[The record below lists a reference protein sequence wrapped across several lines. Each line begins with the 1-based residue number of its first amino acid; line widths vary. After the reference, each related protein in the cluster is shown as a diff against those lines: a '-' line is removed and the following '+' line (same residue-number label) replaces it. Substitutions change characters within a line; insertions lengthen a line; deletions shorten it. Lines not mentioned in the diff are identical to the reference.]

1 VNDVPHVKIVII
13 GNSATAVGAIESIRQ
28 HDQRAEIVVV
38 TQESSLI
45 YSRPMLSHYLAG
57 EIEEERLCYRG
68 GDFYTEHGVKAILDS
83 EVLAIEPQEHHIR
96 TRSGE
101 AIWYDK
107 LLICTGGVPIVPP
120 IAGLDPSTP
129 GVFTFTTLADA
140 SGVIEYMRRA
150 GQRPAPQDASDD
162 GDQNRGDQN
171 RGDQIGDIR
180 EAVVVGG
187 GMIGIKATDA
197 LVSRGLHVTMVELAP
212 RILSAGFDEIA
223 SDMVSRIFMQG
234 GVDVLTENTVTAVHT
249 ESGSE
254 TRALGGHV
262 SAVHTK
268 SGSETRAPGGR
279 ISAVTLQDGRTL
291 RCDLLILGIGVRP
304 NARIAEEA
312 GLDVRRGIVV
322 DEYMRTSAP
331 DIYAAGDVAEAY
343 DLVVDMNRTVAIWPN
358 AYRQGAIAGAHMVGV
373 ARADQGGV
381 AMNTIEALGV
391 PAMAIGNAN
400 APEGEGYQV
409 LSELHERGDKIART
423 YRRLV
428 IKDGLLVGAI
438 LVGNIER
445 AGIYTGLIRNKIPID
460 DVLTGP
466 RRQNLMNI
474 NLLSL
479 PDTYRKHVVTGAG
492 IEV

>member
-1 VNDVPHVKIVII
+1 VNGVPNVKIVII

-28 HDQRAEIVVV
+28 HNQRAEIVVV

-57 EIEEERLCYRG
+57 EIDEERLCYRG
-68 GDFYTEHGVKAILDS
+68 SDFYTEHGVKAILDS
-83 EVLAIEPQEHHIR
+83 EVVAIEPQEHRIR

-101 AIWYDK
+101 AIRYDK

-129 GVFTFTTLADA
+129 GVFTFTTLADTQ
-140 SGVIEYMRRA
+140 GVIEYLRRA
-150 GQRPAPQDASDD
+150 GQRPAPQDVADA
-162 GDQNRGDQN
+162 GN
-171 RGDQIGDIR
+171 QIGDIC

-212 RILSAGFDEIA
+212 RILSAGFDEVA
-223 SDMVSRIFMQG
+223 SDMVSRIFTEG

-254 TRALGGHV
+254 TALGPTPAPGGHI
-262 SAVHTK
+262 SAGHIQ
-268 SGSETRAPGGR
+268 SGSETHAPEGR
-279 ISAVTLQDGRTL
+279 ISAVTLKDGRTL
-291 RCDLLILGIGVRP
+291 RCDVLILGIGVRP

-322 DEYMRTSAP
+322 DEYMRTSEP

-428 IKDGLLVGAI
+428 IKDDLLVGAI

-445 AGIYTGLIRNKIPID
+445 AGIYTGLIRNKIPIG
-460 DVLTGP
+460 DVLAGP
-466 RRQNLMNI
+466 RRQNLMNV

>member
-1 VNDVPHVKIVII
+1 VNGVPNVKTVII

-28 HDQRAEIVVV
+28 HNQRAEIVVV

-68 GDFYTEHGVKAILDS
+68 SDFYTEHGVKAILDS
-83 EVLAIEPQEHHIR
+83 EVVAIEPQEHRIR

-101 AIWYDK
+101 TIRYDK

-120 IAGLDPSTP
+120 IGGLDADTR

-140 SGVIEYMRRA
+140 QGVIEYA
-150 GQRPAPQDASDD
+150 QHGGQDASDAH
-162 GDQNRGDQN
+162 
-171 RGDQIGDIR
+171 DIR

-212 RILSAGFDEIA
+212 RILSAGFDEVA
-223 SDMVSRIFMQG
+223 SDMVSRIFTQG

-249 ESGSE
+249 E
-254 TRALGGHV
+254 GGHV
-262 SAVHTK
+262 
-268 SGSETRAPGGR
+268 
-279 ISAVTLQDGRTL
+279 SAVTLQDGRTL

-322 DEYMRTSAP
+322 DEYMRTSEP

-400 APEGEGYQV
+400 VSPEEGYEV
-409 LSELHERGDKIART
+409 LSELHEREHT

-428 IKDGLLVGAI
+428 IKDDLLVGAI

-445 AGIYTGLIRNKIPID
+445 AGIYTGLIRNKIPIG
-460 DVLTGP
+460 DVLAGP
-466 RRQNLMNI
+466 RRQNLMNV

>member
-1 VNDVPHVKIVII
+1 MNGVPNVKIVII

-28 HDQRAEIVVV
+28 HNQRAEIVVV

-57 EIEEERLCYRG
+57 EIDEERLCYRG
-68 GDFYTEHGVKAILDS
+68 SDFYTEHGVKAILDS
-83 EVLAIEPQEHHIR
+83 EVVAIEPQEHRIR

-101 AIWYDK
+101 AIRYDK

-120 IAGLDPSTP
+120 IAGLDPGTP
-129 GVFTFTTLADA
+129 GVFTFTTLADTQ
-140 SGVIEYMRRA
+140 GVIEYLGRA
-150 GQRPAPQDASDD
+150 GQRPAPQDVADA
-162 GDQNRGDQN
+162 GN
-171 RGDQIGDIR
+171 QIGDIC

-212 RILSAGFDEIA
+212 RILSAGFDEVA
-223 SDMVSRIFMQG
+223 SDMVSRIFTEG

-249 ESGSE
+249 EGGSE
-254 TRALGGHV
+254 TALGP
-262 SAVHTK
+262 TP
-268 SGSETRAPGGR
+268 APGGR
-279 ISAVTLQDGRTL
+279 ISAVTLKDGRTL
-291 RCDLLILGIGVRP
+291 RCDVLILGIGVRP

-322 DEYMRTSAP
+322 DEYMRTSEP

-400 APEGEGYQV
+400 ASADEGHEV
-409 LSELHERGDKIART
+409 LSELHERERT

-428 IKDGLLVGAI
+428 IKDDLLVGAI

-445 AGIYTGLIRNKIPID
+445 AGIYTGLIRNKIPIG

-466 RRQNLMNI
+466 RRQNLMNV